1 MSCSLKGL
9 REFGGTRVEKQAL
22 GTVPHRRGMTKELFQ
37 ISAVEPSH
45 RELCECAQNGD
56 LLAQGVE
63 LVSVGKTSRALVSV
77 PHTWW
82 PALRCS
88 S

>member
-45 RELCECAQNGD
+45 RELCECASTQSCHRM
-56 LLAQGVE
+56 V
-63 LVSVGKTSRALVSV
+63 TY
-77 PHTWW
+77 W
-82 PALRCS
+82 PRE
-88 S
+88 